1 MRSLPVWLYPAN
13 ILTWLRF
20 LAVPA
25 VVVAI
30 LHGRYDWALYC
41 FVAAGVSD
49 GFDGWLARR
58 FHQQSDIGIYA
69 DPLADKLLLSTLF
82 ILLAHT
88 GVLPWLLTILVF
100 TRDLSILF
108 TALIL
113 YFRTGFR
120 DFRPS
125 WWGKANTVAE
135 LATISFT
142 MLQQITP
149 HAWIVNLVH
158 FGWGCV
164 FTLAYISG
172 IHYAFLCAER
182 FHQRR
187 AEGTL
192 AAAGVAQ
199 RRSRIA

>member
-1 MRSLPVWLYPAN
+1 MRSVPVWLYPAN

-20 LAVPA
+20 LAIPA
-25 VVVAI
+25 VVVAVG
-30 LHGRYDWALYC
+30 HRRYGWALIF

-58 FHQQSDIGIYA
+58 FHQQSDIGVYA

-82 ILLAHT
+82 VVLALA

-100 TRDLSILF
+100 TRDLCILT
-108 TALIL
+108 TALII
-113 YFRTGFR
+113 YFATGFR

-142 MLQQITP
+142 LLQQIIP
-149 HAWIVNLVH
+149 HAWIFDLVR
-158 FGWGCV
+158 FGWGAV
-164 FTLAYISG
+164 FVLAYVSG

-182 FHQRR
+182 FHRNR

-192 AAAGVAQ
+192 AAAAQ
-199 RRSRIA
+199 PLRRNRIA